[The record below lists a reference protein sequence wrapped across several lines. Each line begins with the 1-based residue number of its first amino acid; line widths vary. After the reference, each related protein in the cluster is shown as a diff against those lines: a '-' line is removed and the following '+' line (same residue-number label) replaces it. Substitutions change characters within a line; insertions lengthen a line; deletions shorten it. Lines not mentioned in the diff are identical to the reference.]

1 MVHTRSNVPTTS
13 QVVGEEIAPGSGNGT
28 GGIGS
33 TPDAVQALF
42 GLGVTTEQL
51 QAAVAALSAMGG
63 NMPGAGAVKA
73 PPGPHTEH
81 AATSQ
86 HKGRKTRRSRRRP
99 GKAQVFEEV
108 IVKDVPE
115 GEDDESSEGR
125 VSAFRRLGG
134 EETRV
139 SAFNRL
145 DHEPD
150 GRPDDLRR
158 QITEGRR
165 RHAEES
171 ATSDAHSERSGESR
185 EECTQRRHSPTRTEK
200 TKASDQGVSRLAWEI
215 AELKRRVETRAPY
228 NQPILRTVT
237 PFTPRVMSILL
248 PVNFRPWQ
256 IKAYNGTTDPQDHLS
271 KLYASM
277 EAAAA
282 PDEVKCRCFL
292 ATLEGSACDWF
303 NRLPNGTIDDW
314 DTLAEKFLTHFA
326 ANRRQRLP
334 YSHLLNICI
343 RKGEKVRN
351 FIVRWEKEA
360 RDVHGADDQVVNN
373 NDNSLQNLVEVPYK
387 EIDIILSMH

>member
-1 MVHTRSNVPTTS
+1 MVQTRSNVPTTS
-13 QVVGEEIAPGSGNGT
+13 HVVGEENAPGSGNGT

-42 GLGVTTEQL
+42 GLGVTAEQL
-51 QAAVAALSAMGG
+51 QAAVAALSAVGG
-63 NMPGAGAVKA
+63 NGK
-73 PPGPHTEH
+73 
-81 AATSQ
+81 
-86 HKGRKTRRSRRRP
+86 KTRRSIKRL

-108 IVKDVPE
+108 IVEDIPE
-115 GEDDESSEGR
+115 GGDDESSECR

-139 SAFNRL
+139 SAFDRL
-145 DHEPD
+145 DR
-150 GRPDDLRR
+150 RPEVRPGDLHR

-171 ATSDAHSERSGESR
+171 ATSDARSARPERSR
-185 EECTQRRHSPTRTEK
+185 ERRDERTQRRHSPTRTEK
-200 TKASDQGVSRLAWEI
+200 TKASDQGVSRLAREI

-228 NQPILRTVT
+228 SQPILRTVT
-237 PFTPRVMSILL
+237 PFTPRVMSV
-248 PVNFRPWQ
+248 PMPANFRPWQ

-271 KLYASM
+271 KFYASM

-282 PDEVKCRCFL
+282 PNEVKCRCFL
-292 ATLEGSACDWF
+292 TTLEGSACDWF
-303 NRLPNGTIDDW
+303 NRLPKGTIDDW

-343 RKGEKVRN
+343 RKGEKIRD
-351 FIVRWEKEA
+351 FITRWEKEA
-360 RDVHGADDQVVNN
+360 GDVHVADD
-373 NDNSLQNLVEVPYK
+373 
-387 EIDIILSMH
+387 